1 MFLKA
6 NLEKEIKILYLKLNP
21 ANKGQYLALK
31 EKLND
36 IIEDEVKGV
45 ILQSLCDDYKN
56 GEKCSMYFFSLEKY
70 RSKQKTISKIKLD
83 DGSFTSDAKII
94 LEECRKFYKKLYNKN
109 MNVNLNFHRE
119 FFTNITAPKLSEQD
133 KQFCETNLTIAEL
146 LKNLKSFRK
155 NKSPGLDRLTAELYI
170 VFWDESKSK
179 LFQVYEDSF
188 IKGIL
193 TETMR
198 VGVVT
203 LLEKNGKD
211 RAELSYWR
219 PITLLNVDYKI
230 LTKTLSQR
238 LKTIL
243 PKIIHKDQN
252 GFIPGGNIYFSAH
265 TIRDIIFYCKKEN
278 LDLILLALDYTKAFD
293 SVDFDFIHETFRA
306 FNFGES
312 FRNWIRVLFN
322 GGGGKFYNQQWS
334 YFWNV

>member
-1 MFLKA
+1 
-6 NLEKEIKILYLKLNP
+6 
-21 ANKGQYLALK
+21 
-31 EKLND
+31 
-36 IIEDEVKGV
+36 
-45 ILQSLCDDYKN
+45 
-56 GEKCSMYFFSLEKY
+56 
-70 RSKQKTISKIKLD
+70 
-83 DGSFTSDAKII
+83 
-94 LEECRKFYKKLYNKN
+94 
-109 MNVNLNFHRE
+109 MNVDLNFHRE
-119 FFTNITAPKLSEQD
+119 FFTNITTPKLSEQD

-252 GFIPGGNIYFSAH
+252 GFIPGGDIYFSAH

-278 LDLILLALDYTKAFD
+278 LDNTVGTGLY
-293 SVDFDFIHETFRA
+293 
-306 FNFGES
+306 
-312 FRNWIRVLFN
+312 
-322 GGGGKFYNQQWS
+322 
-334 YFWNV
+334 